1 MKARITVVVLT
12 HNRRREVLRT
22 VEHLQSL
29 PERVPVIVADNGST
43 DGTAAALA
51 ERFPSVRVVRCATN
65 LGAAG
70 RNRAAALASTDYV
83 AFSDDDTEWQAGSLA
98 HAVALLDRW
107 PRVAV
112 LSARVVVG
120 DARDPDPTC
129 DAMRASPLDRHDL
142 PGPSLV
148 GYMAG
153 ACVFRTSLFRALGG
167 YEPRLFIGGEEEL
180 VALDLLDAG
189 HAIVYCDAMTVL
201 HRPSARRDSGLR
213 RRLLARNAALVA
225 WLRLP
230 WRDVAA
236 ATLEAC
242 VASARGGHL
251 LADTGALL
259 RGIGWAMR
267 RRHAVDPRV
276 VEMRRI
282 VAKKERMAAHRE
294 TTTRQEETAKVVG

>member
-1 MKARITVVVLT
+1 MNSRITVVVLT
-12 HNRRREVLRT
+12 CNRRNEVLRT
-22 VEHLQSL
+22 VQQLQSL
-29 PERVPVIVADNGST
+29 PERPAVIVADNGST

-51 ERFPSVRVVRCATN
+51 ARFPRVRVVRADTN

-70 RNRAAALASTDYV
+70 RNRAAQLATTEFV
-83 AFSDDDTEWQAGSLA
+83 AFSDDDTEWQPGSLA
-98 HAVALLDRW
+98 HAVALLERW

-120 DARDPDPTC
+120 DARAPDRAC
-129 DAMRASPLDRHDL
+129 AAMQASPLDRRDL

-153 ACVFRTSLFRALGG
+153 ACVFRAAMFRALGG

-180 VALDLLDAG
+180 VALDVLDAG

-201 HRPSARRDSGLR
+201 HRPSAQRDGGLR

-230 WRDVAA
+230 WREVAGATLNACAA
-236 ATLEAC
+236 AAREGHPCADFGTLA
-242 VASARGGHL
+242 
-251 LADTGALL
+251 
-259 RGIGWAMR
+259 RGIGWALR
-267 RRHAVDPRV
+267 RRRVVGARV
-276 VEMRRI
+276 VEMRRT
-282 VAKKERMAAHRE
+282 VRAAALRQPQQHASVDERE
-294 TTTRQEETAKVVG
+294 TTSAA